1 MKSEFGGNLNMAT
14 SLSKIFA
21 TNVRARRKAI
31 KLSQQELADAANID
45 RTYASQ
51 IERAI
56 ANPSLLVVESIAKAL
71 NTQPVDLLK

>member
-1 MKSEFGGNLNMAT
+1 MSM
-14 SLSKIFA
+14 SLSKNFA
-21 TNVRARRKAI
+21 SNVRARRKAL

-56 ANPSLLVVESIAKAL
+56 ANPSLMVVESIAKAL
-71 NTQPVDLLK
+71 NVNPVELLK

>member
-1 MKSEFGGNLNMAT
+1 MAT
-14 SLSKIFA
+14 SLSRNFA
-21 TNVRARRKAI
+21 TNVRARRKALR
-31 KLSQQELADAANID
+31 LSQQELADAANID

-71 NTQPVDLLK
+71 STSPVDLLK

>member
-1 MKSEFGGNLNMAT
+1 MAT

>member
-1 MKSEFGGNLNMAT
+1 MST
-14 SLSKIFA
+14 SLSKVFA
-21 TNVRARRKAI
+21 TNVRARRKAL
-31 KLSQQELADAANID
+31 KLSQQELADSANID

-56 ANPSLLVVESIAKAL
+56 ANPSLFVVESIAKAL

>member
-1 MKSEFGGNLNMAT
+1 MAT
-14 SLSKIFA
+14 SLSKNFA
-21 TNVRARRKAI
+21 TNVRARRKAL

-71 NTQPVDLLK
+71 NTSPVDLLK

>member
-1 MKSEFGGNLNMAT
+1 MIGGNFLMAT
-14 SLSKIFA
+14 SLSKNFA
-21 TNVRARRKAI
+21 TNVRARRKAL

-71 NTQPVDLLK
+71 NTSPVDLLK